1 MEFLVLAAFFTD
13 IAAQPGDTNAMLAIN
28 ITTLLTVLCW
38 IFLAAFLVSL
48 FSSNLRAKYEELFGE
63 KIFFLAWLVPTV
75 AMVFSLYFSEF
86 LGWRP
91 CPLCWYQR
99 GFMYTL
105 SLVTLIY
112 YFKRV
117 IILRYVSY
125 VLIICGSMVSTY
137 HVLVEKFPGL
147 EGGPTCDPNNPC
159 ASPWFNSMGFL
170 TTAGMA
176 LTASI
181 TTGVLLY
188 MSTKIQSGSLAQS
201 TKPETD

>member
-1 MEFLVLAAFFTD
+1 MTDLNIAAFFTD
-13 IAAQPGDTNAMLAIN
+13 IAAQPRDTNASLAIN
-28 ITTLLTVLCW
+28 ITTFLTLLCW
-38 IFLAAFLVSL
+38 VFLAGFILSL
-48 FSSNLRAKYEELFGE
+48 LSK
-63 KIFFLAWLVPTV
+63 KIRTIFYDTLGDKVFFLAWLVPTV

-99 GFMYTL
+99 GFIYSL

-117 IILRYVSY
+117 DILRRIGY
-125 VLIICGSMVSTY
+125 VLATLGPLVSIY
-137 HVLVEKFPGL
+137 HVLLERYPTL
-147 EGGPTCDPNNPC
+147 EGGPSCDPDNPC
-159 ASPWFNSMGFL
+159 ASPWFYSMGFL

-176 LTASI
+176 LTAAV

-188 MSTKIQSGSLAQS
+188 MSQKVQAENKATKS
-201 TKPETD
+201 